1 MNDKVQFI
9 QSGNSGKVFG
19 QKVEEPSIYF
29 DVFLSGSKKIA
40 RVSFKMLVDVFGTS
54 FVKGEKV
61 TSTTPIITC
70 VIDIGKYTHTGNARC
85 SIQDFSFFKPDY
97 GAWLAFNRANLKR
110 NGDINTKSNLSE
122 SYVKERVKER
132 EALYKKG
139 GPLLNHAN
147 YHNDISIKEAFRFFL
162 DSKVFETYCNA
173 VLDLATKP
181 EAKQQKLL

>member
-1 MNDKVQFI
+1 
-9 QSGNSGKVFG
+9 
-19 QKVEEPSIYF
+19 
-29 DVFLSGSKKIA
+29 
-40 RVSFKMLVDVFGTS
+40 MLVDVFGTS

-70 VIDIGKYTHTGNARC
+70 VIDIGKYTYTGNARC

-97 GAWLAFNRANLKR
+97 GAWLAFNRANLHR
-110 NGDINTKSNLSE
+110 NGENRANLSE
-122 SYVKERVKER
+122 SYVKERVKDR
-132 EALYKKG
+132 EALYKRRD
-139 GPLLNHAN
+139 PIL
-147 YHNDISIKEAFRFFL
+147 YHNEISIKEAFRFFL